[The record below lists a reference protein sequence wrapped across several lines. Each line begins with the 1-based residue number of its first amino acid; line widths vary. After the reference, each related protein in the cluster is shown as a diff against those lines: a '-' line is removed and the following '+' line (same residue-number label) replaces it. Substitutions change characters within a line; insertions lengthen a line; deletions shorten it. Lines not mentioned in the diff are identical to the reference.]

1 MPAPMRDLQDTTV
14 TFTFATY
21 DTTQAQISLP
31 ISVIY
36 LIPGYAPWASEPEP
50 QPTPYRSSVSA
61 RKHPGAEVNVD
72 ADAHVVGPPGT
83 VITCS
88 WVAAT
93 PSGTRSSDRSR
104 GGESDAAIPA
114 DGTETSVHC
123 SYQA

>member
-1 MPAPMRDLQDTTV
+1 MPAPVRDLQDTTV

-21 DTTQAQISLP
+21 DTTQAQIALP
-31 ISVIY
+31 VAVTYFIA
-36 LIPGYAPWASEPEP
+36 GYAPWSPDAPHA
-50 QPTPYRSSVSA
+50 TPFRSSVSA
-61 RKHPGAEVNVD
+61 RQHPGAETNVD
-72 ADAHVVGPPGT
+72 ADGTVIGPPGT

-104 GGESDAAIPA
+104 GGEGDAAIPA
-114 DGTETSVHC
+114 GGTQATAHC